1 MRTLA
6 NVLWHI
12 PFLGFLSALSS
23 FLLGMLLVITVIA
36 APIGLG
42 LIQYSKFLMAPFSYS
57 MVSKSD
63 LNLPSNPIWA
73 SYSFIIKLL
82 YLPFGIILCLVQ
94 MVQIIGLCISIVGIP
109 MAIILAKSLTTY
121 LQPVGKVCV
130 PHYVVDEITLRKQQQ
145 EAEKYLSRN
154 R

>member
-6 NVLWHI
+6 NILWHI

-23 FLLGMLLVITVIA
+23 FLLGALLVVTVIA

-57 MVSKSD
+57 MVNRSD
-63 LNLPSNPIWA
+63 LALKSNPLWA
-73 SYSFIIKLL
+73 SYSFIVKII
-82 YLPFGIILCLVQ
+82 YLPFGIVLCVMQ
-94 MVQIIGLCISIVGIP
+94 MIQIIGLCVTIVGIP

-121 LQPVGKVCV
+121 LQPVGKICV
-130 PHYVVDEITLRKQQQ
+130 PSSVVDEIEL
-145 EAEKYLSRN
+145 RN
-154 R
+154 RQKEADRYFNR

>member
-6 NVLWHI
+6 NILWHI
-12 PFLGFLSALSS
+12 PFLGFLSALFS
-23 FLLGMLLVITVIA
+23 FLLGSLLVITVIA

-57 MVSKSD
+57 MVSRSE
-63 LNLPSNPIWA
+63 LELPSNPLWA
-73 SYSFIIKLL
+73 SYSFIVKII
-82 YLPFGIILCLVQ
+82 YLPFGIILCITQ
-94 MVQIIGLCISIVGIP
+94 MIQIIGLCITIVGIP
-109 MAIILAKSLTTY
+109 MAIILAKSLSTY

-130 PHYVVDEITLRKQQQ
+130 PFYVVDEIADRKQRQDT
-145 EAEKYLSRN
+145 ERYFNRN